1 MKRREFLSSSIAA
14 AGLGAILARAD
25 ASAQEAGI
33 PIAREF
39 YELRLYR
46 LKNAAKRKLFEDYVR
61 DAAIPATNRAGSS
74 PVGVFFP
81 VPKADAATEETAAY
95 LLIPFKSVEQFG
107 ALGGKLSA
115 DDEYHKAGADFI
127 NAPATDPAFVR
138 IESSFL
144 VAFEG
149 LPKLVVPAK
158 MPRVFELRTYES
170 HSKKANKKKI
180 EMFNLGEIAI
190 FRRNGLNPV
199 FFGETL
205 IGARLPNLTYMLVYD
220 DMAAHDRS
228 WGKFVADPDWK
239 KLSKTPG
246 YTDPEIVSHITN
258 VFLQPAP
265 YSQI

>member
-1 MKRREFLSSSIAA
+1 MKRREFLTSSLAT
-14 AGLGAILARAD
+14 AGLATVFAAHAAD
-25 ASAQEAGI
+25 APAPAG
-33 PIAREF
+33 REF

-46 LKNAAKRKLFEDYVR
+46 LKNATQRKRFEDYVR
-61 DAAIPATNRAGSS
+61 DAAIPALNRAGSS

-81 VPKADAATEETAAY
+81 VPKADAAPEETTASM
-95 LLIPFKSVEQFG
+95 LIPFPSIEQFG

-115 DDEYHKAGADFI
+115 DDEYHKAGAEFI
-127 NAPATDPAFVR
+127 NVPATDPAFVR
-138 IESSFL
+138 IESSLL

-149 LPKLVVPAK
+149 LSKLVVPAK
-158 MPRVFELRTYES
+158 TPRVFELRTYES

-180 EMFNLGEIAI
+180 EMFNVGEIAI

-265 YSQI
+265 CSQI

>member
-1 MKRREFLSSSIAA
+1 MKRREFLTSSLAT
-14 AGLGAILARAD
+14 AGLATVFTTHAAEVP
-25 ASAQEAGI
+25 APAG
-33 PIAREF
+33 REF

-46 LKNAAKRKLFEDYVR
+46 LKNAAQRKRFEDYVR
-61 DAAIPATNRAGSS
+61 DAAIPATNRVGSS

-81 VPKADAATEETAAY
+81 MPKTDAATEETTGY
-95 LLIPFKSVEQFG
+95 VLIPFQSVEQFG
-107 ALGGKLSA
+107 ALGGKLAA
-115 DDEYHKAGADFI
+115 DDAYHQAGADFI

-158 MPRVFELRTYES
+158 TPRVFELRTYES

-258 VFLQPAP
+258 AFLQPAP